1 MRQTPDDDRDRRRHE
16 RRRVLESGLIYTDSA
31 CLDCQV
37 IDVSLTGARVRP
49 VGDIGRIEGRCRFK
63 LAGFGVFDAA
73 VRWQS
78 DDAAGLEFLAQPQD
92 VAERCEPLFAE
103 RAA

>member
-1 MRQTPDDDRDRRRHE
+1 MRHTRDDGRDRRQHE
-16 RRRVLESGLIYTDSA
+16 RLRVLESGLIYAGDA

-37 IDVSLTGARVRP
+37 VDVSLTGARIRP
-49 VGDIGRIEGRCRFK
+49 VGDSSQIDGRCRFK
-63 LAGFGVFDAA
+63 LAGLGVFEAT
-73 VRWQS
+73 VRWRAE
-78 DDAAGLEFLAQPQD
+78 DAAGLEFLAQPQD